1 VCLREDC
8 TRFSQKVQFVSNA
21 QRFESQLAK
30 QKFLAKLEACQPRT
44 LLKGIFNTRAC
55 TFLLMTAMMMH
66 TYTALQPVLDRLSR
80 RFRFDVMPNE
90 NGTTLEADDLT
101 LHILSDGRD
110 YMVIFEP
117 FDSCETPIHVAAR
130 ESEIEAVLRELL
142 AA

>member
-1 VCLREDC
+1 VNLQKP
-8 TRFSQKVQFVSNA
+8 TRKTKVFSQARGLPLTHIIERNFQYPSVYIS
-21 QRFESQLAK
+21 
-30 QKFLAKLEACQPRT
+30 
-44 LLKGIFNTRAC
+44 G
-55 TFLLMTAMMMH
+55 MTAMMMH

>member
-1 VCLREDC
+1 M
-8 TRFSQKVQFVSNA
+8 TTGKPTQKTIVLVQARDLQFTHIIERNFQYSSVYIS
-21 QRFESQLAK
+21 
-30 QKFLAKLEACQPRT
+30 
-44 LLKGIFNTRAC
+44 G
-55 TFLLMTAMMMH
+55 MTAMMMH

>member
-1 VCLREDC
+1 M
-8 TRFSQKVQFVSNA
+8 T
-21 QRFESQLAK
+21 
-30 QKFLAKLEACQPRT
+30 QKFSAKLEACRTHT

-55 TFLLMTAMMMH
+55 TFLFMTAMMMH

>member
-1 VCLREDC
+1 
-8 TRFSQKVQFVSNA
+8 
-21 QRFESQLAK
+21 
-30 QKFLAKLEACQPRT
+30 
-44 LLKGIFNTRAC
+44 
-55 TFLLMTAMMMH
+55 MTAMMMH

-117 FDSCETPIHVAAR
+117 PIHVAAR